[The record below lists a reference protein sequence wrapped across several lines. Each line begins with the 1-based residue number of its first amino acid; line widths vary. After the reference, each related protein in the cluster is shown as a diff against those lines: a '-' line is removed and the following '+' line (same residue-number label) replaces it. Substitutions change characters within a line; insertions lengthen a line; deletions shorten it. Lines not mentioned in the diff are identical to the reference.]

1 MSSATVCPLTKP
13 RALLGLH
20 PIADGDDD
28 IKIVEVRGL
37 SRKIGNPDFSLRLL
51 LTKLPLLIDME
62 DMLIDRRA

>member
-1 MSSATVCPLTKP
+1 MSSAAVCPLTRP

-37 SRKIGNPDFSLRLL
+37 SRKIGNSDFSLRQLL
-51 LTKLPLLIDME
+51 LKLPLLIDME